1 MIMEKQRIF
10 RSGYARQL
18 KEGVKTGI
26 NLHRYESENFEY
38 DEEQTLFF
46 PNIDKPVGL
55 LDALDDTDDFKSAVK
70 IYEAYSGLEPIQASD
85 IRFWVYLAHAD
96 LYPYVKERWNSEIS
110 SKYILDHWFI
120 ETPRQGNFLRHSI
133 SQLWWAVHL
142 SIDKERSN
150 KYELTKILF
159 RNRDFPFRTLGTY
172 RLGRHKEAV
181 IGILEFIV
189 DSKPL
194 FVNKFED
201 KTRYLTKY
209 LNQLGGVKPIAYYN
223 REFFTSALT
232 GISSI
237 ISKI

>member
-1 MIMEKQRIF
+1 MEKQRIF

-18 KEGVKTGI
+18 KEGVKFGV

-46 PNIDKPVGL
+46 LNIDKPVGL
-55 LDALDDTDDFKSAVK
+55 LDALDVTDDFQSAIK

-85 IRFWVYLAHAD
+85 IRFWVYLTHAD

-110 SKYILDHWFI
+110 TKYILDHWFI
-120 ETPRQGNFLRHSI
+120 ESPRQGNLLRHSL

-142 SIDKERSN
+142 SIDRERKD

-181 IGILEFIV
+181 IGILEFIAEN
-189 DSKPL
+189 DQL
-194 FVNKFED
+194 FKGNFED
-201 KTRYLTKY
+201 KTRYITKY
-209 LNQLGGVKPIAYYN
+209 LNQMGGVKPIAYYE
-223 REFFTSALT
+223 RGFFKSELAKNS
-232 GISSI
+232 SSI
-237 ISKI
+237 ESV